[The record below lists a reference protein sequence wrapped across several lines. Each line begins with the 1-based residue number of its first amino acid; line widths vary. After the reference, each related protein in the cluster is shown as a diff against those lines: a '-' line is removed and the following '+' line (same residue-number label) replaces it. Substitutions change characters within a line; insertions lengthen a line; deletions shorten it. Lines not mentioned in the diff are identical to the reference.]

1 MPGFMLMT
9 LKIDTKSEG
18 KLTYA
23 SKNDL
28 KNLANSYRSIIKSQ
42 SWDTDRM
49 IFSKA
54 ENVWA

>member
-1 MPGFMLMT
+1 MT
-9 LKIDTKSEG
+9 LKIDTKFEG

-42 SWDTDRM
+42 SWDIDGM

-54 ENVWA
+54 ENV

>member
-1 MPGFMLMT
+1 MLMT